1 MHHRFIVVTLCALAM
16 CFTPSA
22 RAGQAVVSAAEAIER
37 SIASPSSAIGPVWVE
52 MDVCGSGA
60 HRGRGFLNSMEDYR
74 DRQSFNVELPPL
86 VRGQLAVIH
95 GGDPVETLVGKRVQV
110 FGPVRQVRIN
120 LFQGGVATG
129 QFYFQTQLQL
139 TSPTYLRV
147 VYEGDEPVPA
157 DCNRAIV

>member
-1 MHHRFIVVTLCALAM
+1 MHHRLIVLTMSVLAM
-16 CFTPSA
+16 CLTPSA
-22 RAGQAVVSAAEAIER
+22 KADQTVIPTAEAIER
-37 SIASPSSAIGPVWVE
+37 SIASPVSPIGPIWVE

-74 DRQSFNVELPPL
+74 DRRSLNIELPAL

-95 GGDPVETLVGKRVQV
+95 SGDPVETLLGKRVQV
-110 FGPVRQVRIN
+110 FGSVRQVRIN

-129 QFYFQTQLQL
+129 EYYFQTQLRL

-157 DCNRAIV
+157 DCNPAIV

>member
-1 MHHRFIVVTLCALAM
+1 MHHRLIVLTLCVLAVF
-16 CFTPSA
+16 CTPSA
-22 RAGQAVVSAAEAIER
+22 RADQTVISASEAIER

-74 DRQSFNVELPPL
+74 DRQSLNVELPRL

-95 GGDPVETLVGKRVQV
+95 GGDPIETLLGKRVQV
-110 FGPVRQVRIN
+110 FGPVRQIRIN

-129 QFYFQTQLQL
+129 YYFQTQLRL

-157 DCNRAIV
+157 DCNPAIV